1 MIAVEDLN
9 VTFRVGGRLIRA
21 VEDVSFEVAA
31 GETFG
36 IVGESGSG
44 KSTVLRA
51 IAGLVP
57 SESARLEVDGRP
69 AARRRSRADRRMLQF
84 VFQDPYA
91 SLHPRKT
98 VDDILREP
106 LEIHREADIDARVG
120 KAIADVGLL
129 PIHRFRYPHQL
140 SGGQR
145 QRVAIARAL
154 ILDPPILLLDEPTS
168 ALDVSVQAEI
178 LNLLGRLRQSYRPH
192 QHPRQPRS
200 CGRRAPLQ
208 PHRHHAAGPAGRNH
222 QRRRPEVRQSR
233 RRLHAQADRRE
244 PRLYAGVRLKPR
256 HRACQSGA
264 KGLDIARL
272 AADLPVTTTASAK
285 FQGELHVESL

>member
-1 MIAVEDLN
+1 VGAVIAVKDLN
-9 VTFRVGGRLIRA
+9 VVFGNNAFSIHA
-21 VEDVSFEVAA
+21 VRGISFEVAA

-36 IVGESGSG
+36 MVGESGSG

-57 SESARLEVDGRP
+57 STSSLLEVNGRP
-69 AARRRSRADRRMLQF
+69 AARRRSREERRLLQF

-91 SLHPRKT
+91 SLHPRQT

-106 LEIHREADIDARVG
+106 LVIHHVAGIDDKVRA
-120 KAIADVGLL
+120 AMADVGLL

-178 LNLLGRLRQSYRPH
+178 LNLLAKLRQSYSLTSILVSHDLAVVAHLCNRIAIM
-192 QHPRQPRS
+192 QLGQLVEIITASDLR
-200 CGRRAPLQ
+200 
-208 PHRHHAAGPAGRNH
+208 AGRVSADYT
-222 QRRRPEVRQSR
+222 RSLIAASR
-233 RRLHAQADRRE
+233 
-244 PRLYAGVRLKPR
+244 GFT
-256 HRACQSGA
+256 RA
-264 KGLDIARL
+264 L
-272 AADLPVTTTASAK
+272 A
-285 FQGELHVESL
+285 